1 MVHAEEDPEEME
13 NIQDLIKAPTTREKL
28 VMERGLRER
37 ESRSPMVRK
46 AVVAAKLKEVDAVT
60 ASNRIAIST
69 VSCVITGLCKRA
81 VKRAR
86 KLVDLSGCRPRV
98 S

>member
-1 MVHAEEDPEEME
+1 ME
-13 NIQDLIKAPTTREKL
+13 SIQDLIKAPTTREKL
-28 VMERGLRER
+28 VTERGLRVR
-37 ESRSPMVRK
+37 ESRSPMERK
-46 AVVAAKLKEVDAVT
+46 AVVAAKVIEVGAVT

-98 S
+98 G